1 MSVDVENVLYV
12 TNFKTTGQV
21 GPWFVIR
28 IAVCIVSISDSG
40 SAGPTSCILL
50 YFVFAI
56 YSISYTVPYINLL
69 PYCAILYCHR
79 AYVQRRDGSLAL
91 SRFRPPLPASRQELP
106 PHVNER
112 TVPTPTHAA
121 QQVLVGASREDPR
134 ARHATSP
141 RARIY
146 SGAQRFVFGD
156 RIHRIMHH
164 YQPSRSEL

>member
-40 SAGPTSCILL
+40 SAGPTACILL

-79 AYVQRRDGSLAL
+79 AYVQRR
-91 SRFRPPLPASRQELP
+91 
-106 PHVNER
+106 
-112 TVPTPTHAA
+112 
-121 QQVLVGASREDPR
+121 
-134 ARHATSP
+134 
-141 RARIY
+141 
-146 SGAQRFVFGD
+146 
-156 RIHRIMHH
+156 
-164 YQPSRSEL
+164 